1 LRIFASGNL
10 DEYSLRDLIEG
21 DAPIDAFG
29 IGTRVVTSSDA
40 PYLDCAYKL
49 QEYAGRPR
57 RKRSEGKTTWP
68 GRKQVYRAF
77 DDAGYMTS
85 DVLTLHDDR
94 QKGEPLL
101 IPILR
106 NGRRLDPPQQ
116 LSALRES
123 AANQLARLPNKLR
136 TLGQAAPFEVKVS
149 DALQSLALAMDKQV
163 LAQQH

>member
-1 LRIFASGNL
+1 
-10 DEYSLRDLIEG
+10 
-21 DAPIDAFG
+21 
-29 IGTRVVTSSDA
+29 
-40 PYLDCAYKL
+40 
-49 QEYAGRPR
+49 
-57 RKRSEGKTTWP
+57 
-68 GRKQVYRAF
+68 
-77 DDAGYMTS
+77 MTS